1 MGGDQSLYE
10 TDILAWTE
18 QQAAALRDLA
28 ARRDLPNALDLENV
42 IEEIETLGRSEL
54 KAATSP
60 IRLMLGH
67 LVKLASVPD
76 SPARGHWAGE
86 IMNWQAEMLASI
98 TPSMHQRIDM
108 DLLWRR
114 ALRIAE
120 AELAA
125 HGDSILPG
133 LPDTCPLSLAD
144 FLAEDFEPRAA
155 VARIRAAAAGG

>member
-1 MGGDQSLYE
+1 MDGPSLYE

-28 ARRDLPNALDLENV
+28 ARRDLLNALDLENV

-86 IMNWQAEMLASI
+86 IMYWQAEMLASI

-114 ALRIAE
+114 ALRVTE

-125 HGDSILPG
+125 HGDSTLPG
-133 LPDTCPLSLAD
+133 LPDACPLSLAD
-144 FLAEDFEPRAA
+144 FLAEEFEPRAA